1 MFYWIYDY
9 STWLM
14 AVLFTLS
21 FAAVSIV
28 GLMLF
33 RRLCHRWL
41 HRDPRV
47 NEMVGFSMASFSM
60 LYGLLLGLLAVA
72 AYQGFS
78 ATSDLVTK
86 EASVLSAL
94 YRVSGALPEPVGSDL
109 ERQLRDY
116 TREVI
121 DRSWPAQRV
130 GIVPAGASPLVSA
143 YIDSLH
149 RFEPTTLREQ
159 NIQSDALTLAN
170 EMVETRQARLLGV
183 NGGIPSLLWG
193 VVLAGA
199 FVNVFLMW
207 MLDMARNT
215 HLILTGLVGGFLG
228 LVIFQVAAMDYPF
241 RGEVSV
247 SADAFE
253 AIYQTLM
260 VPGSGR

>member
-1 MFYWIYDY
+1 MLFWIYDY
-9 STWLM
+9 STELM

-33 RRLCHRWL
+33 RGLCHRWL

-78 ATSDLVTK
+78 ATSDLVAK
-86 EASVLSAL
+86 EASILSAL
-94 YRVSGALPEPVGSDL
+94 YRVSGALPEPAGSEL
-109 ERQLRDY
+109 QGQLRDY

-121 DRSWPAQRV
+121 DRSWPAQRQ
-130 GIVPAGASPLVSA
+130 GIVPAGASPLVA
-143 YIDSLH
+143 AFLDRLY
-149 RFEPTTLREQ
+149 RFEPATMREQ
-159 NIQSDALTLAN
+159 TVQAEAMTLAN
-170 EMVETRQARLLGV
+170 EMVQVRQSRLLGV
-183 NGGIPSLLWG
+183 DGGIPPVLWW

-207 MLDMARNT
+207 MLDMARRT
-215 HLILTGLVGGFLG
+215 HVILTSLVGGFLG
-228 LVIFQVAAMDYPF
+228 LVIFLVAAMDYPF

-253 AIYQTLM
+253 AVYRTLM
-260 VPGSGR
+260 VPASGR